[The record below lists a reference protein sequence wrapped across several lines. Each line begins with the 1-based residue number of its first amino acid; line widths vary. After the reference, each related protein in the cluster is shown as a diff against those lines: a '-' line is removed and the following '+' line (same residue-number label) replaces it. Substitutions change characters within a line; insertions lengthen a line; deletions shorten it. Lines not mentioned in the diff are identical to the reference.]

1 MFEDLE
7 VPSIGVVVRNS
18 SGEILAALS
27 KIIPLPSSIVVLET
41 IVVQRAVTFLQELG
55 LSSSIFKEDSET
67 SILAIKNH
75 RLFGLGLTHYS
86 KFITQNSYLK
96 LITHISKLYLTNN
109 PKLNSLFGS
118 NLRFCS
124 SSLFPFFSGA
134 HTLPNTQNVKP
145 RVLLAHIKIV

>member
-7 VPSIGVVVRNS
+7 VASIGVIVRNS

-55 LSSSIFKEDSET
+55 LSSSIFEEDSET

-109 PKLNSLFGS
+109 PKL
-118 NLRFCS
+118 
-124 SSLFPFFSGA
+124 
-134 HTLPNTQNVKP
+134 
-145 RVLLAHIKIV
+145 KILCLVHN

>member
-7 VPSIGVVVRNS
+7 VASIGVIVRNS

-55 LSSSIFKEDSET
+55 LSSSIFEEDSET

-109 PKLNSLFGS
+109 PKLKILSLVHNSDFVPLHI
-118 NLRFCS
+118 
-124 SSLFPFFSGA
+124 FPFLVGLTPCQILVMVT
-134 HTLPNTQNVKP
+134 HV
-145 RVLLAHIKIV
+145 